1 MQAALA
7 LMHYVTGR
15 LADVA
20 GFELAFWLPA
30 LIMVITIILLKW
42 LEHRDRQ
49 LEHN

>member
-30 LIMVITIILLKW
+30 LIMIITIVLLKT
-42 LEHRDRQ
+42 LEHWDRHT
-49 LEHN
+49 ERH